1 MSTTSGSWASEP
13 IAIVGMSCKFAG
25 DATNPER
32 LWKML
37 AEGRSAWTE
46 IPSSRFN
53 LEGSYHPNSEK
64 LSTTSVRGG
73 HFIEEDLGLFDAA
86 FFNYSAETASTLDP
100 QFRLQLESV
109 YEALENAGLPLA
121 QVAGSNTSVFAGI
134 FFHDYKDGITRDEDN
149 LYRFFATGTGSAMAS
164 NRISH
169 FYDFRGASMTIDTG
183 CSTTLVALH
192 QAVQSLR
199 TGEADMSIVNGANVL
214 LNADMFKTMNSL
226 GFLSPDGKSFA
237 FDSRANGY
245 GRGEGVAAVV
255 LKRLKDAVA
264 AGDPI
269 RGVIRESLLNQD
281 GKTETITAPSQAAQE
296 MLMRDCYRKAGL
308 DPLDTQYFEAHGT
321 GTQTGDPIEARAI
334 AAIFQPERPPNEPL
348 LIGSVKTNVGHTETT
363 SGLASIIKTVLAIEK
378 GMIPPSINFEK
389 PNPKLALED
398 WRLKVATELQQ
409 WPATPNGIRRASI
422 NNFGYG
428 GSNSHVILDGWPPS
442 DTINNGTNGH
452 TTSTNGTNGHS
463 TSDHNTKL
471 LILSARDENACLTM
485 VSNLKEY
492 LEQRRKIDAASFLEC
507 LAYTLGERRTLF
519 PWVAVHPVS
528 YTQGIDEVIQALK
541 SPKFKPSRTTRQPRV
556 GMVFTGQGA
565 QWHAMGRELIDTYPT
580 FKASLEEADG
590 YLKELGADWSLIE
603 ELSRDAETTRVNETG
618 LSIPICVA
626 LQISLVRLLRT
637 WGVVP
642 NAVTSHSS
650 GEISAA
656 YTAGAIGYRI
666 AMAIAHYRS
675 VMAADKSLRGVVE
688 GGMVAIGLGQE
699 DTERYLE
706 RLTCGGKAV
715 IACVNSPSSTT
726 VAGDL
731 SAVQEIQ
738 AMAKADGVFAR
749 RLKVD
754 TGYHSHHMH
763 PIAGPYL
770 KALRNTTSEETS
782 NDLLDSIAF
791 SSPVTG
797 GRIISVDEIADPEH
811 WVGSLIKPVQFIDAF
826 TDMVLGDIDPSGS
839 SVDVIIEVGP
849 HTALGGPIRQI
860 LELPEFNGLQ
870 LPYLGCLVRNTN
882 AQDSMQALAASL
894 IREGYPLNMEA
905 INFPSGRPS
914 HVRVLSDLPSYPWN
928 HQKRHWAE
936 SRLNRAI
943 RDRSQQPHDLLG
955 SPVPAVNID
964 TPTWRQIVRVAEIP
978 WIRDHVVQSN
988 ILYPGAGYICLAIEA
1003 VTQVANMEA
1012 AAPNSKQIS
1021 GYRLRDIDI
1030 LQGLVVPDNADG
1042 IEVQTILRPVSDKAI
1057 GIRGWKHFEVCS
1069 VTPDNRWTQHA
1080 KGVINVEFEESTEG
1094 LSTGLDGKRNNA
1106 IAGYTRLINPADLFA
1121 NLQSVG
1127 INHGPMFQNIKSIV
1141 QSGKER
1147 RSVATI
1153 VIADTSIPNDLPRSH
1168 VLHPTTLDSIVT
1180 AAYSA
1185 LPGVGAHEESAK
1197 VPRSIEKLWI
1207 SSRISNEAGHS
1218 FKSYSTISHADSN
1231 SVQADVSLTDGDNGD
1246 ISGDGLP
1253 ILEIQGLTYQSLG
1266 RSALR
1271 EQSKPWEKEVCSKI
1285 EWALDIS
1292 LASPAAFDLIKKQ
1305 LSHGVDPVEDN
1316 TIIDLRRVCLY
1327 YIEGAL
1333 AVLSNSDMAQLEI
1346 HHAKYY
1352 KWMQDQVKQA
1362 SAGLLGPGSAY
1373 WTLDNSSERQR
1384 RIELAAKASVDGELV
1399 RRLGPHIA
1407 AILRREVAPLELMME
1422 DELLY
1427 NYYGNTLKSERCASQ
1442 LAKLM
1447 RRVIHKNPRARI
1459 LEIGAGTGGGT
1470 HALLQALGNAES
1482 GGPLAESFHF
1492 TDISSGFFEAARQK
1506 FQAWGDFLTFDKLD
1520 IEQDPAAQ
1528 GFELGSYDI
1537 VVSCECLHATKS
1549 MARTMANVRSL
1560 IKPGGTLLLVETT
1573 QDQLDLQFSFGL
1585 LPGWWLSE
1593 EPERRSSPSLSVPLW
1608 DQVLKQAGF
1617 TGVDIEIP
1625 DSESDVYS
1633 ISIMMSTAT
1642 LPQTPKLS
1650 PQDIVIVTSGNAHPA
1665 SWMESLRRAMSAG
1678 GILPAVHSLESMATA
1693 APACRGKICVFV
1705 GELGQ
1710 PILYNP
1716 DTPEFEA
1723 LKVLAISCRGL
1734 LWVTR
1739 GGSVGFEDPQVS
1751 LAPGFIRSLR
1761 NEYVGRRYLT
1771 LDLDPNAERW
1781 YDNGASVIAQVLTA
1795 GFGNIGNSRADAAPA
1810 DFEYAERDGILLIP
1824 RFYKDLDRNKFIS
1837 PDVVDFST
1845 ASNAHIEPLYQPKRA
1860 LHMEVAT
1867 PGLLDTLA
1875 FVDDPFVITHGDSLP
1890 PEMVEIDPKAY
1901 GVNFRDVMVA
1911 LGQLKQKVMGCECAG
1926 IITRVGSRA
1935 AAHGYAV
1942 GDRVFCMLR
1951 GPSFSSRARIEWTGV
1966 MHMPAGLSFEHA
1978 ASIPIIYGTAY
1989 YSFVNVTHLQ
1999 PGQSV
2004 LIHAAAGGVGQA
2016 AIVIA
2021 KHLGA
2026 EIFATVGTPEKRE
2039 LIIQK
2044 YGIPEDHIF
2053 NSRDTSFAAGVL
2065 AATGGRGVDVVL
2077 NSLAGPLL
2085 QESFNVLAPF
2095 GHFVEIGKRDLELNS
2110 TLEMHP
2116 FSHHVSFTSIDI
2128 LLLMLE
2134 RGRIIHR
2141 VLAEIARLIED
2152 GVIKPIN
2159 PITVYPMAEAVDALR
2174 LLQAGRHMGKVV
2186 LSVGSQ
2192 EMVKVRPQI
2201 PRAKLSSTA
2210 SYLLVGGV
2218 GGIGRSTAYWMVTH
2232 GAKNLILMSR
2242 SAGNSEKT
2250 SAFVAEL
2257 EDAGCR
2263 VKLIGCDV
2271 SDPADLSRAL
2281 RICEEEGLPQVR
2293 GVIQGAMV
2301 LQDSILEQMTIAD
2314 YKAAVRPKV
2323 DGTWNL
2329 HKEFEHADLDF
2340 FVMLSSISGLM
2351 GLASQSNY
2359 SAGGAYEDALAR
2371 WRVTQGLPAV
2381 SIDLGAVKAVGY
2393 VAETSSVAARVERIG
2408 HRLLDEELVLGA
2420 LESAILSPY
2429 DAQIILGINSGPGH
2443 HWDPDGESQVG
2454 RDARF
2459 QALKYHQNQQGGAGQ
2474 NGGEAG
2480 SGSLGSQL
2488 AEVTSREEAVRL
2500 IGQAI
2505 AQKLSEIFMLP
2516 IDDIDLAMPPAQ
2528 YGVDS
2533 LVAVELRNMLA
2544 IQAAAEISIFGIMQC
2559 ASLAALASDVVMKSG
2574 HMEASLLVA

>member
-1 MSTTSGSWASEP
+1 
-13 IAIVGMSCKFAG
+13 
-25 DATNPER
+25 
-32 LWKML
+32 
-37 AEGRSAWTE
+37 
-46 IPSSRFN
+46 
-53 LEGSYHPNSEK
+53 
-64 LSTTSVRGG
+64 
-73 HFIEEDLGLFDAA
+73 
-86 FFNYSAETASTLDP
+86 
-100 QFRLQLESV
+100 
-109 YEALENAGLPLA
+109 
-121 QVAGSNTSVFAGI
+121 
-134 FFHDYKDGITRDEDN
+134 
-149 LYRFFATGTGSAMAS
+149 
-164 NRISH
+164 
-169 FYDFRGASMTIDTG
+169 
-183 CSTTLVALH
+183 
-192 QAVQSLR
+192 
-199 TGEADMSIVNGANVL
+199 
-214 LNADMFKTMNSL
+214 
-226 GFLSPDGKSFA
+226 
-237 FDSRANGY
+237 
-245 GRGEGVAAVV
+245 
-255 LKRLKDAVA
+255 
-264 AGDPI
+264 
-269 RGVIRESLLNQD
+269 
-281 GKTETITAPSQAAQE
+281 
-296 MLMRDCYRKAGL
+296 
-308 DPLDTQYFEAHGT
+308 
-321 GTQTGDPIEARAI
+321 
-334 AAIFQPERPPNEPL
+334 
-348 LIGSVKTNVGHTETT
+348 
-363 SGLASIIKTVLAIEK
+363 
-378 GMIPPSINFEK
+378 
-389 PNPKLALED
+389 
-398 WRLKVATELQQ
+398 
-409 WPATPNGIRRASI
+409 
-422 NNFGYG
+422 
-428 GSNSHVILDGWPPS
+428 
-442 DTINNGTNGH
+442 
-452 TTSTNGTNGHS
+452 
-463 TSDHNTKL
+463 
-471 LILSARDENACLTM
+471 
-485 VSNLKEY
+485 
-492 LEQRRKIDAASFLEC
+492 
-507 LAYTLGERRTLF
+507 
-519 PWVAVHPVS
+519 
-528 YTQGIDEVIQALK
+528 
-541 SPKFKPSRTTRQPRV
+541 
-556 GMVFTGQGA
+556 
-565 QWHAMGRELIDTYPT
+565 
-580 FKASLEEADG
+580 
-590 YLKELGADWSLIE
+590 
-603 ELSRDAETTRVNETG
+603 
-618 LSIPICVA
+618 
-626 LQISLVRLLRT
+626 
-637 WGVVP
+637 
-642 NAVTSHSS
+642 
-650 GEISAA
+650 
-656 YTAGAIGYRI
+656 
-666 AMAIAHYRS
+666 
-675 VMAADKSLRGVVE
+675 
-688 GGMVAIGLGQE
+688 
-699 DTERYLE
+699 
-706 RLTCGGKAV
+706 
-715 IACVNSPSSTT
+715 
-726 VAGDL
+726 
-731 SAVQEIQ
+731 
-738 AMAKADGVFAR
+738 
-749 RLKVD
+749 
-754 TGYHSHHMH
+754 MH

-770 KALRNTTSEETS
+770 KALQNTAGEEIS
-782 NDLLDSIAF
+782 NDLLDSVAF

-797 GRIISVDEIADPEH
+797 SRILSADEIADPEH

-870 LPYLGCLVRNTN
+870 LPYFGCLVRSTN
-882 AQDSMQALAASL
+882 ARDSMQALAANL
-894 IREGYPLNMEA
+894 LREGCHLNMEA

-928 HQKRHWAE
+928 HQKRHWVE

-943 RDRSQQPHDLLG
+943 RERKQQPHDLLG

-1003 VTQVANMEA
+1003 VTQITNTEDGT
-1012 AAPNSKQIS
+1012 PNSKQIS

-1030 LQGLVVPDNADG
+1030 LQGLVVPENADG
-1042 IEVQTILRPVSDKAI
+1042 IEIQTILRPVSDKAI
-1057 GIRGWKHFEVCS
+1057 GVRGWKHFEVCS
-1069 VTPDNRWTQHA
+1069 VTSDNRWTQHA
-1080 KGVINVEFEESTEG
+1080 KGVIDVEFEDLTKAPSMKVDE
-1094 LSTGLDGKRNNA
+1094 KRNNA
-1106 IAGYTRLINPADLFA
+1106 ITGYTRLINPADLFA
-1121 NLQSVG
+1121 NLRSVG
-1127 INHGPMFQNIKSIV
+1127 ISHGPMFQNIKSIV
-1141 QSGKER
+1141 QSGTER
-1147 RSVATI
+1147 RSEATI
-1153 VIADTSIPNDLPRSH
+1153 VVADTSMPRDLVRNH

-1197 VPRSIEKLWI
+1197 VPRSIEKLWVSSKI
-1207 SSRISNEAGHS
+1207 SHETGHC
-1218 FKSYSTISHADSN
+1218 FKSNSTISHADSN
-1231 SVQADVSLTDGDNGD
+1231 TVQADVLLIDGDD
-1246 ISGDGLP
+1246 EDVSGGGLP
-1253 ILEIQGLTYQSLG
+1253 VLEIQGLSYQSLG

-1271 EQSKPWEKEVCSKI
+1271 GQSKPWEREVCSKI

-1292 LASPAAFDLIKKQ
+1292 LASPATFNSIKKR
-1305 LSHGVDPVEDN
+1305 LSHGVDLIEDN

-1327 YIEGAL
+1327 YIEEAL
-1333 AVLSNSDMAQLEI
+1333 AVLSHSDTTQLEA

-1352 KWMQDQVKQA
+1352 KWMQDQMKRA
-1362 SAGLLGPGSAY
+1362 SIGLLGPGSAY
-1373 WTLDNSSERQR
+1373 WMLDSSSERRR
-1384 RIELAAKASVDGELV
+1384 RIELAAQASVDGEMV

-1407 AILRREVAPLELMME
+1407 EILRHEVAPLELMMK

-1427 NYYGNTLKSERCASQ
+1427 NYYGNTLKSERCTSQ
-1442 LAKLM
+1442 LAELM
-1447 RRVIHKNPRARI
+1447 RHAIHKNPRARI

-1470 HALLQALGNAES
+1470 EALLRALGNIES
-1482 GGPLAESFHF
+1482 GGPLAVSFHF
-1492 TDISSGFFEAARQK
+1492 TDVSSGFFEAARRK
-1506 FQAWGDFLTFDKLD
+1506 FQAWGDLLTFDKLD
-1520 IEQDPAAQ
+1520 VEQDPAAQ

-1537 VVSCECLHATKS
+1537 VVSCECLHVTKS

-1560 IKPGGTLLLVETT
+1560 MKPGGALLLVETT

-1585 LPGWWLSE
+1585 LPGWWQSE
-1593 EPERRSSPSLSVPLW
+1593 EPERTSSPSLSVPFW
-1608 DQVLKQAGF
+1608 DQVLKHAGF

-1625 DSESDVYS
+1625 DSESDMYS

-1642 LPQTPKLS
+1642 LPQAPKLH
-1650 PQDIVIVTSGNAHPA
+1650 PQDVVVVTSGSGHPA
-1665 SWMESLRRAMSAG
+1665 SWMESLKRSISTE
-1678 GILPAVHSLESMATA
+1678 GILPAEHSLESLATKA
-1693 APACRGKICVFV
+1693 TACRGKICVFV
-1705 GELGQ
+1705 GELSR

-1716 DTPEFEA
+1716 DAPEFEA
-1723 LKVLAISCRGL
+1723 IKALAISCRGL

-1739 GGSVGFEDPQVS
+1739 GGSVNFEDPQVS

-1771 LDLDPNAERW
+1771 LDLDPNAPRW
-1781 YDNGASVIAQVLTA
+1781 YNDGASAIAQVLKA
-1795 GFGNIGNSRADAAPA
+1795 GFSKLSDSQTDAGPA

-1824 RFYKDLDRNKFIS
+1824 RFYKDMGRNQFVS

-1845 ASNAHIEPLYQPKRA
+1845 TSNVRTELLYQPKRP
-1860 LHMEVAT
+1860 LRMEVAT

-1911 LGQLKQKVMGCECAG
+1911 LGQLKQKVMGVECAG

-1942 GDRVFCMLR
+1942 GDQVFCMLR

-1966 MHMPAGLSFEHA
+1966 MHMPSGLSFEHA

-1989 YSFVNVTHLQ
+1989 YSFVNVAHLE

-2016 AIVIA
+2016 AIVVA

-2053 NSRDTSFAAGVL
+2053 SSRDTTFAAGIL
-2065 AATGGRGVDVVL
+2065 KATGGRGVDVVL

-2192 EMVKVRPQI
+2192 EMVRVRPPI
-2201 PRAKLSSTA
+2201 PRAKLLSTA

-2218 GGIGRSTAYWMVTH
+2218 GGIGRSTAHWMVTH
-2232 GAKNLILMSR
+2232 GAKNLILLSR
-2242 SAGNSEKT
+2242 SAGKSEKT
-2250 SAFVAEL
+2250 SAFVADL
-2257 EDAGCR
+2257 EDIGCR
-2263 VKLIGCDV
+2263 VKAISCDV

-2281 RICEEEGLPQVR
+2281 CICKEEGLPPVK
-2293 GVIQGAMV
+2293 GVVQGAMV

-2329 HKEFEHADLDF
+2329 HREFEHADLDF

-2359 SAGGAYEDALAR
+2359 SAGGAYEDAVAR

-2393 VAETSSVAARVERIG
+2393 VAETTNVAARVERVG

-2480 SGSLGSQL
+2480 SSSLASQL
-2488 AEVTSREEAVRL
+2488 GEVTSREEAVRL

-2516 IDDIDLAMPPAQ
+2516 ISDIDLGKPPAQ

-2533 LVAVELRNMLA
+2533 LVAVEIRNMLA
-2544 IQAAAEISIFGIMQC
+2544 LQAAAEISIFGIMQY
-2559 ASLAALASDVVMKSG
+2559 ASLAALASDVVEKSG